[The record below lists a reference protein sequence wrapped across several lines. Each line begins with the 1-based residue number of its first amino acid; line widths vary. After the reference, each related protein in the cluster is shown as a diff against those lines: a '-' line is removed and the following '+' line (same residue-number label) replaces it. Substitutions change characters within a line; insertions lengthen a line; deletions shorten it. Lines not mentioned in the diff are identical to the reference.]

1 MCRKKTDG
9 TRSVPTTIMDQ
20 HAPLR
25 VRKLSKRYGA
35 RTPLADVNFDVP
47 AGQCVVFTGAN
58 GAGKT
63 TLLRCLAGSLRPSGG
78 EVLIFGRPVTEPA
91 ARHALGVVAHES
103 RLYPHLTL
111 RENLLFAARMYGLP
125 DPAARADALLAEI
138 ELPAH
143 AGRRPAQVSRGM
155 RQRVAIA
162 QALIHDP
169 PVLLLDEPFANL
181 DAQAAA
187 WLFARLS
194 ALRRQQRTLCL
205 VLHDQQQA
213 RALADRILELRG
225 GRAYDVVFDRP
236 SRMSAAAA

>member
-1 MCRKKTDG
+1 MN
-9 TRSVPTTIMDQ
+9 Q
-20 HAPLR
+20 HPPIR
-25 VRKLSKRYGA
+25 VRELSKRYGA
-35 RTPLADVNFDVP
+35 RTPLADVSFDVP
-47 AGQCVVFTGAN
+47 PGQCVVFSGAN

-91 ARHALGVVAHES
+91 ARQALGVVAHES

-125 DPAARADALLAEI
+125 EPAARTDALLAEI
-138 ELPAH
+138 DLAAH
-143 AGRRPAQVSRGM
+143 ARCRPAQVSRGM
-155 RQRVAIA
+155 RQRAAIA
-162 QALIHDP
+162 RALIHDP

-194 ALRRQQRTLCL
+194 ALRRQERTLCL

-225 GRAYDVVFDRP
+225 GRACDVAAAGPLR
-236 SRMSAAAA
+236 SNAAAA

>member
-1 MCRKKTDG
+1 
-9 TRSVPTTIMDQ
+9 MDE
-20 HAPLR
+20 HPPIC
-25 VRKLSKRYGA
+25 VRELSKRYGA
-35 RTPLADVNFDVP
+35 RSPLANVSFDVLP
-47 AGQCVVFTGAN
+47 GECVVFTGAN

-78 EVLIFGRPVTEPA
+78 EVLICGRPVTEPA
-91 ARHALGVVAHES
+91 ARQALGVVAHES

-111 RENLLFAARMYGLP
+111 RENLLFAARMYGLAA
-125 DPAARADALLAEI
+125 PAARTDALLAEI
-138 ELPAH
+138 DLAAH
-143 AGRRPAQVSRGM
+143 ARRRPAQVSRGM
-155 RQRVAIA
+155 RQRAAIA

-187 WLFARLS
+187 WLFERLI
-194 ALRRQQRTLCL
+194 ALRREEKTLCL

-225 GRAYDVVFDRP
+225 GRAWDVAAGPLR
-236 SRMSAAAA
+236 SSAAAA